1 MVLTPH
7 GYGRALHWA
16 SRYSGIPTSE
26 LEKSRCREA
35 THVRHIVWAALEQG
49 GASQVSIARA
59 ARRDPSTVGTGAAK
73 GRPHITNAW
82 ARGIV
87 LAAEARDV
95 NHEVLSV
102 ALNQIE
108 KELENLLTF
117 TRSVIGDNEAARDA
131 AKE

>member
-1 MVLTPH
+1 
-7 GYGRALHWA
+7 
-16 SRYSGIPTSE
+16 
-26 LEKSRCREA
+26 
-35 THVRHIVWAALEQG
+35 
-49 GASQVSIARA
+49 
-59 ARRDPSTVGTGAAK
+59 
-73 GRPHITNAW
+73 
-82 ARGIV
+82 
-87 LAAEARDV
+87 V